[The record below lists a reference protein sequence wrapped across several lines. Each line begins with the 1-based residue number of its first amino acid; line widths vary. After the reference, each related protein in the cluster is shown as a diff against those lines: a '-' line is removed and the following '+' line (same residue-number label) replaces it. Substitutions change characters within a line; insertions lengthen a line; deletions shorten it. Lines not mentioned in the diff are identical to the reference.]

1 MQTSVLKRLLHP
13 IKALKSLAEKRP
25 LAATSEPREEDK
37 MQNAECRMQN
47 DYNPSVTEGDTSLYT
62 REACAD
68 KNGDETAEA
77 SSVRSYDNTSEE
89 QSEDSAAVT
98 EVSADK
104 SADKNAGLSHLT
116 SSVPRAARV
125 PRGALSKSEMTELR
139 ELFGG
144 LSDAEIQ
151 RLYKRVTK

>member
-13 IKALKSLAEKRP
+13 IKALKSLAAKRP
-25 LAATSEPREEDK
+25 LAETSEPREEDK
-37 MQNAECRMQN
+37 MQNAECKMQN

-62 REACAD
+62 REACSD

-77 SSVRSYDNTSEE
+77 SSVRSYDDTSEE
-89 QSEDSAAVT
+89 QSEDSAAAT
-98 EVSADK
+98 EVGTDHSV
-104 SADKNAGLSHLT
+104 SLSHLT
-116 SSVPRAARV
+116 SSVPRAAKV

-144 LSDAEIQ
+144 LSDTEIQ

>member
-37 MQNAECRMQN
+37 MQNAECKMQN

-77 SSVRSYDNTSEE
+77 SSVRSYDDTSEE
-89 QSEDSAAVT
+89 QSEDSAAAT
-98 EVSADK
+98 EVST
-104 SADKNAGLSHLT
+104 DKNASLSHLT

>member
-13 IKALKSLAEKRP
+13 IKALKSLAAKRP
-25 LAATSEPREEDK
+25 LAETSEPREESK
-37 MQNAECRMQN
+37 VQSEECRVQN
-47 DYNPSVTEGDTSLYT
+47 YEAVQNECPTCEVT
-62 REACAD
+62 
-68 KNGDETAEA
+68 
-77 SSVRSYDNTSEE
+77 EE
-89 QSEDSAAVT
+89 QSEDSAVAT
-98 EVSADK
+98 EVDT
-104 SADKNAGLSHLT
+104 DKNASLSHLT

>member
-1 MQTSVLKRLLHP
+1 MQ
-13 IKALKSLAEKRP
+13 
-25 LAATSEPREEDK
+25 SE
-37 MQNAECRMQN
+37 ECRVQSYEYTSSTDEVGPPSPIGEGNVQN
-47 DYNPSVTEGDTSLYT
+47 ECPTCEVT
-62 REACAD
+62 
-68 KNGDETAEA
+68 
-77 SSVRSYDNTSEE
+77 EE
-89 QSEDSAAVT
+89 QSDDSTAVT
-98 EVSADK
+98 EVDTDK
-104 SADKNAGLSHLT
+104 SASLSHLT

>member
-13 IKALKSLAEKRP
+13 IKALKSLAAKRP
-25 LAATSEPREEDK
+25 LAETSEPREEDK
-37 MQNAECRMQN
+37 MQNAECKMQN

-77 SSVRSYDNTSEE
+77 SSVRSYDDTSEE
-89 QSEDSAAVT
+89 QSDDLT
-98 EVSADK
+98 EVDTDK
-104 SADKNAGLSHLT
+104 SASLSHLT

>member
-13 IKALKSLAEKRP
+13 IKALKSLAAKRP
-25 LAATSEPREEDK
+25 LAETSEPREESK
-37 MQNAECRMQN
+37 VQSEECRVQSYEYTSSTDEVGPPSPTGEGNVQN
-47 DYNPSVTEGDTSLYT
+47 ECPTCEVT
-62 REACAD
+62 
-68 KNGDETAEA
+68 
-77 SSVRSYDNTSEE
+77 EE
-89 QSEDSAAVT
+89 QSEDSAAAT
-98 EVSADK
+98 EVDTDK
-104 SADKNAGLSHLT
+104 SASLSHLT

>member
-13 IKALKSLAEKRP
+13 IKALKSLAAKRP
-25 LAATSEPREEDK
+25 LAATSEPREESK
-37 MQNAECRMQN
+37 VQSEECRVQN
-47 DYNPSVTEGDTSLYT
+47 YEAVQNECPTGEVT
-62 REACAD
+62 
-68 KNGDETAEA
+68 
-77 SSVRSYDNTSEE
+77 EE
-89 QSEDSAAVT
+89 QSDDSTALT
-98 EVSADK
+98 EVDT
-104 SADKNAGLSHLT
+104 DKNASLSHLT

>member
-13 IKALKSLAEKRP
+13 IKALKSLAAKRP
-25 LAATSEPREEDK
+25 LAETSEPREESK
-37 MQNAECRMQN
+37 VQSEECRVQN
-47 DYNPSVTEGDTSLYT
+47 YEAVQNECPTCEVT
-62 REACAD
+62 
-68 KNGDETAEA
+68 
-77 SSVRSYDNTSEE
+77 EE
-89 QSEDSAAVT
+89 QSDDSAAVT
-98 EVSADK
+98 EVDT
-104 SADKNAGLSHLT
+104 DKNASLSHLT

>member
-13 IKALKSLAEKRP
+13 IKALKSLSEKRP
-25 LAATSEPREEDK
+25 LAATSEPREESK
-37 MQNAECRMQN
+37 VQSEECRVQSYEYTSSTDEVGPPSPIGEGNVQN
-47 DYNPSVTEGDTSLYT
+47 ECPTCEVT
-62 REACAD
+62 
-68 KNGDETAEA
+68 
-77 SSVRSYDNTSEE
+77 EE
-89 QSEDSAAVT
+89 QSEDSAAAT
-98 EVSADK
+98 EVSTDK
-104 SADKNAGLSHLT
+104 SAGLSHLT
-116 SSVPRAARV
+116 SSVPKAARV

>member
-37 MQNAECRMQN
+37 MQNAECKMQN

-77 SSVRSYDNTSEE
+77 SSVRSYDDTSEE
-89 QSEDSAAVT
+89 QSEDSAAAT
-98 EVSADK
+98 EVSTDK
-104 SADKNAGLSHLT
+104 SAGLSHLT

>member
-1 MQTSVLKRLLHP
+1 
-13 IKALKSLAEKRP
+13 
-25 LAATSEPREEDK
+25 

-47 DYNPSVTEGDTSLYT
+47 DYNPSVTEGDTSLCT

-68 KNGDETAEA
+68 KNGDESVEA
-77 SSVRSYDNTSEE
+77 SVAHPSDDALEESTDNSPAETASG
-89 QSEDSAAVT
+89 
-98 EVSADK
+98 
-104 SADKNAGLSHLT
+104 GLAHLT

-144 LSDAEIQ
+144 LSDADIQ